1 MSVQSGRTYEQEFAL
16 EIAKA
21 KVRPRRGC
29 PLVAAAVLCKTRLQN
44 DEGSQRRVCS
54 TQEGKVKN
62 TPWGSSFRAPQQILH
77 GKLPVEQAHANP
89 FVLNTGSQTLL
100 YSTQASLSGLLVPT
114 SAGYDKAITGKT
126 AHERLDIRCAVKT
139 DKFCK

>member
-1 MSVQSGRTYEQEFAL
+1 M
-16 EIAKA
+16 
-21 KVRPRRGC
+21 
-29 PLVAAAVLCKTRLQN
+29 
-44 DEGSQRRVCS
+44 
-54 TQEGKVKN
+54 KN

-77 GKLPVEQAHANP
+77 GKLPVKQAHAS
-89 FVLNTGSQTLL
+89 LSYT
-100 YSTQASLSGLLVPT
+100 TQAILIGLVAPT

>member
-29 PLVAAAVLCKTRLQN
+29 SISQLPCSATPACRTTSARTLF
-44 DEGSQRRVCS
+44 QRRGCS

-77 GKLPVEQAHANP
+77 GELLGKQEAHCKP
-89 FVLNTGSQTLL
+89 ICTISR
-100 YSTQASLSGLLVPT
+100 LS
-114 SAGYDKAITGKT
+114 
-126 AHERLDIRCAVKT
+126 
-139 DKFCK
+139 